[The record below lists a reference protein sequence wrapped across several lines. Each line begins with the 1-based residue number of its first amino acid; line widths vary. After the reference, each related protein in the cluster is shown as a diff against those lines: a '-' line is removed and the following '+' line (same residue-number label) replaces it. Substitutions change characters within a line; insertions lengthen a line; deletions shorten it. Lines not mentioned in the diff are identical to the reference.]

1 MDKFKKWLDRD
12 FDLDIPLWMFPNL
25 VERLRGTPAR
35 AKDRIEWLPEEIL
48 TRRFENAWSIQENI
62 GHLLDV
68 EPLWSG
74 RLDDFESGKEVLR
87 PAAFKNRKREKA
99 NHNMGSIN
107 EILSRFRESR
117 DSIVRR
123 IESYNE
129 DFILRPALHPRLNK
143 PMNVLGL
150 MLFIAEHDDHHLA
163 LISQI
168 FRPYQQRYSAPFR
181 K

>member
-12 FDLDIPLWMFPNL
+12 FDLEIPLWMFPNL

-35 AKDRIEWLPEEIL
+35 AKDRIELLPAEIL
-48 TRRFENAWSIQENI
+48 TQRYDDAWSIQEHI

-74 RLDDFESGKEVLR
+74 RLDDFESSKEVLR
-87 PAAFKNRKREKA
+87 PAEFKNRKTQKA
-99 NHNMGSIN
+99 NHNEGSIK
-107 EILSRFRESR
+107 EILFMFREFR
-117 DSIVRR
+117 NGIVRR

-143 PMNVLGL
+143 SMNVLGL

-168 FRPYQQRYSAPFR
+168 LKHSAM
-181 K
+181 

>member
-1 MDKFKKWLDRD
+1 MDKFKKWFDRD
-12 FDLDIPLWMFPNL
+12 FDLDIPLWMFPSL

-35 AKDRIEWLPEEIL
+35 VKDIIELLPAEIL
-48 TRRFENAWSIQENI
+48 TRRYEDAWSIQENI
-62 GHLLDV
+62 GHLLYV

-87 PAAFKNRKREKA
+87 PAELKNRKTKEA
-99 NHNMGSIN
+99 NHNEGSTK
-107 EILSRFRESR
+107 EILFMFRESR
-117 DSIVRR
+117 NSIVRR
-123 IESYNE
+123 IESYND

-168 FRPYQQRYSAPFR
+168 LKYSTM
-181 K
+181 